1 MRFCWAQYAHWA
13 VIAVLGTLG
22 MLAGCG
28 AKGDLYLPPE
38 EKAAAQPVA
47 ADNVAA
53 EPQPE
58 QTEQTEQPEAQPR

>member
-38 EKAAAQPVA
+38 DKAAAQPA
-47 ADNVAA
+47 APKNV
-53 EPQPE
+53 ESTYQSQP
-58 QTEQTEQPEAQPR
+58 QPEAQPR